1 MEKTLPKQQFDD
13 DATRATAHLPG
24 LKVEIVHRRSP
35 AEDAELISINLQAVP
50 SFEAFDRFLHT
61 ASPFALWS
69 QAMQMAWIPWFGIA
83 SALML
88 PSSHVSAPPD
98 KESGLQKRQR

>member
-50 SFEAFDRFLHT
+50 SFEAFGQFLQ
-61 ASPFALWS
+61 AANPFAFWA
-69 QAMQMAWIPWFGIA
+69 QAVKLVWFPWLGAA

>member
-1 MEKTLPKQQFDD
+1 MEKTLPKQQIDD
-13 DATRATAHLPG
+13 DAIRATAHLPG

-50 SFEAFDRFLHT
+50 SFEAFGRFLHT
-61 ASPFALWS
+61 ASPIALWS

-88 PSSHVSAPPD
+88 PSSHVSD